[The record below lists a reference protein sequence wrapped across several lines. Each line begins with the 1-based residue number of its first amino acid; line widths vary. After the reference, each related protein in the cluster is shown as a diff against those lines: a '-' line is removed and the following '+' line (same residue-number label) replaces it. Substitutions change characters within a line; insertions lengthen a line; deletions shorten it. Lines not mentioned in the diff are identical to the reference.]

1 MSPPM
6 SIMDEKI
13 KLASREL
20 GKSVIGVNPKLNDE
34 VVDKNTQMLSFG
46 IKDTNQIPDERIA
59 RLRNHPDFVWLTIDK
74 SSNKGRAIDTDL
86 INPLTYRIMTGSTS
100 GGPVNILKG
109 LNDFAIG
116 TDGGGSVLA
125 PAMSCQL
132 PSIIGAGMGLF
143 VKHKKISTEQMA
155 FTGSVGVIAKH
166 ISILKKVME
175 NLLDQKLSSAPRKII
190 RVAIPKK
197 GTVITPDG
205 YDMHDKVMNHL
216 ASIDCEQYHI
226 EEVDMT
232 GIGNRKNGIGLIDS
246 CFSKDAFDLIVTC
259 EGPVDVYGY
268 GETIPE
274 YFGKVGQDIT
284 KNHGKF
290 LIRSANMSKTTAITI
305 PTNILASGLVVVAR
319 AGIEHCEMAFDLA
332 KKLKESIKLPEVW
345 RRYFVGQEQKF
356 TGLSFET
363 S

>member
-34 VVDKNTQMLSFG
+34 VMDKNAQMLSFG
-46 IKDTNQIPDERIA
+46 IKDTNQIPDELIA
-59 RLRNHPDFVWLTIDK
+59 RLRNHPDFAWLTIDK

-132 PSIIGAGMGLF
+132 PSIIGAGTGLF
-143 VKHKKISTEQMA
+143 VKNKKVSTDQMA

-166 ISILKKVME
+166 ISVLKKVME
-175 NLLDQKLSSAPRKII
+175 NLLDQKLSSTPRKMIH
-190 RVAIPKK
+190 VAIPEK
-197 GTVITPDG
+197 GSVITPDG
-205 YDMHDKVMNHL
+205 YDMHDRVMNHL
-216 ASIDCEQYHI
+216 ALIDCKPYHF

-232 GIGNRKNGIGLIDS
+232 GIGNRKKGMELIDT
-246 CFSKDAFDLIVTC
+246 CFHKDEFDLIVTR

-274 YFGKVGQDIT
+274 QFGKVGRDIS

-290 LIRSANMSKTTAITI
+290 LIRSANMSKATAITI
-305 PTNILASGLVVVAR
+305 PTNTLASGLVVVAK
-319 AGIEHCEMAFDLA
+319 AGTEHCEMAFDLV
-332 KKLKESIKLPEVW
+332 KQLEESIKLPEVW
-345 RRYFVGQEQKF
+345 RRYFVENEQKF
-356 TGLSFET
+356 TGLSF
-363 S
+363 